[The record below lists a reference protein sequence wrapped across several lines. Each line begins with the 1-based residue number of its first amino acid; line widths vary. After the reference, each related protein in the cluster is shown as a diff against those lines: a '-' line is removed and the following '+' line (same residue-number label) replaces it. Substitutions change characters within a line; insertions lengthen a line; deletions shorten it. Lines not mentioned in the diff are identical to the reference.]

1 VSIRIEIQ
9 EQPERNRF
17 WAEVEV
23 GGMVARRKLVHSPRE
38 DGLAGM
44 LAVVQATYD
53 EMVPKPKAEP
63 PSSPRPESTPDG
75 ARLLIGSHE
84 VGDVVKDERGRSW
97 LWEPD
102 GFRPYRDGLSSGW
115 PLERADESDIEAL
128 RAEAEAAG
136 VDVDRRWGEA
146 RLRQEIASARPAVA
160 SLEDAWPSAPPG
172 EP

>member
-1 VSIRIEIQ
+1 MSIRIEIQ

-53 EMVPKPKAEP
+53 EMVPRPKAEP

-75 ARLLIGSHE
+75 ARLLIGSHA

-115 PLERADESDIEAL
+115 PPERADESDIEAL

-136 VDVDRRWGEA
+136 VRVDGRWSAA
-146 RLRQEIASARPAVA
+146 RLRQEIAAATHEPAPT
-160 SLEDAWPSAPPG
+160 SD
-172 EP
+172 